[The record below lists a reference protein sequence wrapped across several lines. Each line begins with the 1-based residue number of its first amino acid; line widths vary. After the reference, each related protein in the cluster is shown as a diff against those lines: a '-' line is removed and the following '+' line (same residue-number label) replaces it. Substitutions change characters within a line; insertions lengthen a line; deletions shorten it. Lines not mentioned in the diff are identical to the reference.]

1 MAKLKTRKSIY
12 KRIKVT
18 GRKKFLRRPTKQDHF
33 NAKDPGQKT
42 RAKRRLTQVAL
53 VNQKKIKKSLPYL

>member
-1 MAKLKTRKSIY
+1 MSKLKTRKSIC

-18 GRKKFLRRPTKQDHF
+18 GRKKFLRRPTRQNHF

-42 RAKRRLTQVAL
+42 RAKRRLCRVNL
-53 VNQKKIKKSLPYL
+53 VNKKRIRKALPYI

>member
-1 MAKLKTRKSIY
+1 MKLKTRKSIC

-42 RAKRRLTQVAL
+42 RAKRRLAQVSL
-53 VNQKKIKKSLPYL
+53 MNRKKIKKSLPYL